1 MKQIKNKKDAL
12 INLSLLFYMKNNTN
26 DKSLK
31 ELADN
36 LTGDIIKDHKI
47 TDNDFLKVVRN
58 LNKFIESFDNE

>member
-31 ELADN
+31 KLADN

>member
-1 MKQIKNKKDAL
+1 
-12 INLSLLFYMKNNTN
+12 MKNNTN
-26 DKSLK
+26 DKNLK

>member
-26 DKSLK
+26 DKNLK

>member
-26 DKSLK
+26 NKSLK